1 MSLPNLAALALAP
14 SALGEDTTLMT
25 QGWEEL
31 FEQLHDPRIPSE
43 IADKI
48 RKEAAPPPDP
58 VPTID
63 ISPTDPDYP
72 TSSEALVI
80 LPLDAT
86 GTIKAELLMSHWFDE

>member
-48 RKEAAPPPDP
+48 RKEAAPPPTP
-58 VPTID
+58 CQR
-63 ISPTDPDYP
+63 S
-72 TSSEALVI
+72 TSSLTPTT
-80 LPLDAT
+80 PLT
-86 GTIKAELLMSHWFDE
+86 PMHW